1 MHVYNQSQKVI
12 SACKVLL
19 PAWVVIATFKIQNSM
34 LGVGE
39 YMVPIVSTHM
49 THPEWLVYSP
59 LHIGSYF
66 GQFVLWTFMVEI
78 QAEF

>member
-1 MHVYNQSQKVI
+1 
-12 SACKVLL
+12 
-19 PAWVVIATFKIQNSM
+19 M

-39 YMVPIVSTHM
+39 YMVPIVSAHM
-49 THPEWLVYSP
+49 THSEWLVYPP